1 MKKIIYSLVATAM
14 IMFLTGCGSGKGVP
28 YFTNIDSTSLAG
40 SRGLFDARIMPKDE
54 LTITVNTTD
63 PDAAAPFNL
72 QVRNQ
77 LGSGKQMSAGGG
89 SLQGY
94 LVDNSGFIN
103 FPVIGKIHVSGL
115 TKSECRLNQE

>member
-1 MKKIIYSLVATAM
+1 MKKIIFSVIVTAM
-14 IMFLTGCGSGKGVP
+14 MMAMAGCGSSKDVP
-28 YFTNIDSTSLAG
+28 YYTNIDSVSLAA
-40 SRGLFDARIMPKDE
+40 SRGLYDARIMPKDE

-63 PDAAAPFNL
+63 PDAAVPFNL

-77 LGSGKQMSAGGG
+77 LSGGKQISTGGG

-103 FPVIGKIHVSGL
+103 FPEIGRAHV
-115 TKSECRLNQE
+115 